1 MRFLVSIFVGRI
13 IVPGIMRAG
22 KITIALFGLS
32 LGSCPG
38 QEFKEMVMEQSPVA
52 LRKSGTQFADIT
64 IKRPEAVSDFKG
76 LRELNPKL
84 PVALADIGSLVEKGT
99 VSKRF
104 DLLFDEK
111 AKHIQRQKTLSALS
125 NYNYYDCATIMD
137 LVHPE
142 TGRKALLIQAGMD
155 VVTDGSDPDRAG
167 GLEDYHAALTSD
179 WFQPYTGYV
188 WGRATKKNP
197 FAGYYD
203 ERISELVELKAEVEK
218 RNLELPIRAWRKVME
233 VYQEEIEYLERVKK
247 NNSWGLGHNPR
258 SVVAALDPIIVLPR
272 NWFGKN
278 AAIGHGDYAL
288 VVYGDRVI
296 PTMVAEAGPTYKI
309 GEASLKLAWKINKE
323 ASGKK
328 RAADAFSVSYVV
340 FPGTRKAT
348 RGEPDLSEINR
359 KVRSLVEEI
368 GGLGDGAKFE
378 AWED

>member
-1 MRFLVSIFVGRI
+1 M
-13 IVPGIMRAG
+13 GIG
-22 KITIALFGLS
+22 KITIALFSLS
-32 LGSCPG
+32 VGSCLAQVFEEELVG
-38 QEFKEMVMEQSPVA
+38 RSPVA
-52 LRKSGTQFADIT
+52 LRKSGTQFATIS
-64 IKRPEAVSDFKG
+64 IKRPEAVSDFNG

-84 PVALADIGSLVEKGT
+84 PVALAEIESLVEKGT

-111 AKHIQRQKTLSALS
+111 AKHIRRQKTLSALS

-137 LVHPE
+137 LVHPG

-155 VVTDGSDPDRAG
+155 VVTDGSDPDRVG
-167 GLEDYHAALTSD
+167 DLEDYHTALTSD

-188 WGRATKKNP
+188 WGRATKENP
-197 FAGYYD
+197 FASYYD
-203 ERISELVELKAEVEK
+203 KRIAELVELKAEVEK
-218 RNLELPIRAWRKVME
+218 RNQELPIRAWRKLSE
-233 VYQEEIEYLERVKK
+233 VCQEEINYLSRVKK
-247 NNSWGLGHNPR
+247 DNSWGLSNNPR

-309 GEASLKLAWKINKE
+309 GEASLRMAWKINKE
-323 ASGKK
+323 ASGRQ

-340 FPGTRKAT
+340 FPGTRKAS
-348 RGEPDLSEINR
+348 RSEPDLSEINQ

-378 AWED
+378 EWDD

>member
-1 MRFLVSIFVGRI
+1 
-13 IVPGIMRAG
+13 MRAG
-22 KITIALFGLS
+22 KVTIALFSLS
-32 LGSCPG
+32 LGSG
-38 QEFKEMVMEQSPVA
+38 VAQVFEEELLDQSPVA
-52 LRKSGTQFADIT
+52 LRKSGSQFATIS

-84 PVALADIGSLVEKGT
+84 PVALAEIESLVEKGT

-111 AKHIQRQKTLSALS
+111 AKYIQRQKTLTALS

-142 TGRKALLIQAGMD
+142 TGRRALLIQAGMD
-155 VVTDGSDPDRAG
+155 VVTDGSDPDRVG
-167 GLEDYHAALTSD
+167 ELEDYHTALTSD

-188 WGRATKKNP
+188 WGRATKENP
-197 FAGYYD
+197 FASYYD
-203 ERISELVELKAEVEK
+203 KRIGELVELKAEVEK
-218 RNLELPIRAWRKVME
+218 RNEELPIRAWRKVSE
-233 VYQEEIEYLERVKK
+233 VCQEEIDYLNRVKR
-247 NNSWGLGHNPR
+247 NNQWGLSNNPR

-278 AAIGHGDYAL
+278 SAINHGDYAL

-309 GEASLKLAWKINKE
+309 GEASLRLAWKINKE
-323 ASGKK
+323 ASGKQ

-348 RGEPDLSEINR
+348 RSEPDLAEINQ
-359 KVRSLVEEI
+359 KVRSLAKEI
-368 GGLGDGAKFE
+368 GGLGKGAKYE

>member
-1 MRFLVSIFVGRI
+1 M
-13 IVPGIMRAG
+13 
-22 KITIALFGLS
+22 
-32 LGSCPG
+32 
-38 QEFKEMVMEQSPVA
+38 
-52 LRKSGTQFADIT
+52 
-64 IKRPEAVSDFKG
+64 
-76 LRELNPKL
+76 NPKL
-84 PVALADIGSLVEKGT
+84 PAALAEIESLVEKGT

-104 DLLFDEK
+104 ALLFDEK
-111 AKHIQRQKTLSALS
+111 AKHIQRQKTLDALS

-142 TGRKALLIQAGMD
+142 SGRKALFIQAGMD

-167 GLEDYHAALTSD
+167 DLKDYHGALTSD

-188 WGRATKKNP
+188 WGRAKNKNP
-197 FAGYYD
+197 FATYYD
-203 ERISELVELKAEVEK
+203 DRISELVALKAEVDK
-218 RNLELPIRAWRKVME
+218 RNQELPIRAYRKVSE
-233 VYQEEIEYLERVKK
+233 LYQEEINHLSRVKK
-247 NNSWGLGHNPR
+247 DNSWGLRANPH

-272 NWFGKN
+272 NWFSKN

-288 VVYGDRVI
+288 VIYGDRVI

-309 GEASLKLAWKINKE
+309 GEASLRLAWEINKD

-328 RAADAFSVSYVV
+328 RAAEAFSVSYVV
-340 FPGTRKAT
+340 FPGTRKAS
-348 RGEPDLSEINR
+348 RSEPDLIEINE